1 MALPDRSGRSRSTIV
16 LLVLTA
22 VTLLTLDGRDFGPL
36 ETLQDGLRDVVA
48 PVRDAADAVVSPVG
62 NVWNGI
68 TDYDAVTAENEALR
82 AEVERLRGQGI
93 LDEAALSELEALR
106 AEAGL
111 DVDDY
116 ETLLVEVVGG
126 QVGNFE
132 QFFVEIDAGA
142 DDGIVEDMAV
152 VTSGGFVG
160 RVSRVGGGRS
170 QITLASDPDF
180 VIGVSVAG
188 GVVVARGTGDPS
200 VLRVDTNLNKIDE
213 VAVDDIV
220 LTRSS
225 LVPPDLPVGRVAS
238 IERDDDGTI
247 TGVEIELSADLDN
260 LEFVSVVL
268 VDPAVIDADR
278 TGVLGDGDL
287 APTTT
292 VPTAGAT
299 TTTTAGD
306 PGTTSTVPAGDAGSD
321 P

>member
-22 VTLLTLDGRDFGPL
+22 VTLLTLDGRNFGPL
-36 ETLQDGLRDVVA
+36 ERLQDGLRDVVT

-93 LDEAALSELEALR
+93 LDEAVLSELEALR

-111 DVDDY
+111 EIEEY
-116 ETLLVEVVGG
+116 ETHLAEVVGG
-126 QVGNFE
+126 PVGNFQ
-132 QFFVEIDAGA
+132 QFFVEMDAGA
-142 DDGIVEDMAV
+142 DDGIVADMAV
-152 VTSGGFVG
+152 VTSGGLVG
-160 RVSRVGGGRS
+160 RVARVGAGRS

-200 VLRVDTNLNKIDE
+200 ILRVETNLTKIDE
-213 VAVDDIV
+213 VAVGDIV
-220 LTRSS
+220 VTRSS
-225 LVPPDLPVGRVAS
+225 LVPPGLPVGRVAT
-238 IERDDDGTI
+238 IERDDDGSI
-247 TGVEIELSADLDN
+247 TGVEIELSAQLDN
-260 LEFVSVVL
+260 LEFVTVVL

-278 TGVLGDGDL
+278 TGVLGDGDVV
-287 APTTT
+287 PTTT
-292 VPTAGAT
+292 MASAT
-299 TTTTAGD
+299 TGD
-306 PGTTSTVPAGDAGSD
+306 VPAAPTSTASSDAPAD